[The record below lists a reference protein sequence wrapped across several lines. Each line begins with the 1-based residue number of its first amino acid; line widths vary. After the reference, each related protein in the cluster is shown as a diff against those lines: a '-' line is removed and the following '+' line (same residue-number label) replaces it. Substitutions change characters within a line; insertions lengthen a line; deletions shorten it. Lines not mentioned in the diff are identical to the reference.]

1 MNKYRNHQNEY
12 RTHFRTFAVHRCEYT
27 IGQSPAHNTMQLIS
41 ICMVASFSGPN
52 EVGQPTTRRF
62 KAFDSSTQF
71 VYFQGGNNGELWN
84 FNFAVLVKKELKTQA
99 NSSLTWYILILMKK
113 IN

>member
-1 MNKYRNHQNEY
+1 
-12 RTHFRTFAVHRCEYT
+12 
-27 IGQSPAHNTMQLIS
+27 
-41 ICMVASFSGPN
+41 MVASFSGPS

-84 FNFAVLVKKELKTQA
+84 FNFAILVKK
-99 NSSLTWYILILMKK
+99 N
-113 IN
+113 